1 MNLVYEKLQKCYE
14 SYKAKI
20 DFTPKVALVLG
31 SGLGD
36 YADDIRGIPG
46 IDRSGT

>member
-20 DFTPKVALVLG
+20 DFTPKVDLCWDPDWAIMRMISVW
-31 SGLGD
+31 
-36 YADDIRGIPG
+36 
-46 IDRSGT
+46 

>member
-20 DFTPKVALVLG
+20 DFTPKVEIGRAHV
-31 SGLGD
+31 
-36 YADDIRGIPG
+36 
-46 IDRSGT
+46 

>member
-31 SGLGD
+31 S
-36 YADDIRGIPG
+36 
-46 IDRSGT
+46 